1 MADVKHSDDRPA
13 RRAYRSP
20 KRAEAAVN
28 TRRRI
33 RASAEKL
40 FLRDGYAPTTMLKIA
55 AEAGV
60 AEKTVYLAYPSKAAL
75 LNEIIRVGVR
85 GDDTDLPLTR
95 RDSWDA
101 MLNSES
107 IEQLLA
113 RVAAESTELM
123 KRAARVLSLGEAH
136 ATSDPQL
143 AKLRDRAHANIRAD
157 MRQIATELQARQ
169 GLAPGLNIDR
179 ASDILFAFVANESPY
194 LRMTDECHWTPQEY
208 TQLIHSLVR
217 ALLTAPHSE

>member
-1 MADVKHSDDRPA
+1 MADVKHSDERPP

-33 RASAEKL
+33 RASAERL
-40 FLRDGYAPTTMLKIA
+40 FLRDGYAPTTMIKIA

-60 AEKTVYLAYPSKAAL
+60 AERTVYLAYPSKAAL

-85 GDDTDLPLTR
+85 GDDVDLPLAR
-95 RDSWDA
+95 RDSWDV
-101 MLNSES
+101 MLDSES
-107 IEQLLA
+107 VEQLVA
-113 RVAAESTELM
+113 RIAGGSAELM
-123 KRAARVLSLGEAH
+123 ERASHVLSLGEAC

-143 AKLRDRAHANIRAD
+143 AELRDRAHANIRAD
-157 MRQIATELQARQ
+157 MREIATKLQGRR
-169 GLAPGLNIDR
+169 GLSPGLEIER

-194 LRMTDECHWTPQEY
+194 LRLTDECHWTPQQY
-208 TQLIHSLVR
+208 TQLIQSLIS
-217 ALLTAPHSE
+217 ALLTAPK